1 MRALYHSLAQVA
13 TRQANFT
20 AIFRPAQERPAYSG
34 AVNFNKEEEGMVD
47 SSRRNLIRRGT
58 ALAATGALAAA
69 GFFTPSRARAQGAS
83 VPMPE
88 VKALVF
94 DTFGTVVDW
103 RNGVAREAERLLK
116 PLGYELDW
124 LAFAEAWRKEYQPAM
139 DEIRSGRRP
148 FVKLD
153 ILHRENLDRIA
164 ARFKLEKLDAP
175 MRDQLNLAWHKLDAW
190 PDVGPGFARLHK
202 RFLMAPCSNGNIALM
217 ANVARRNN
225 IPWDAILGSEIAQGY
240 KPQPK
245 VYLMT
250 CEAFNLKPHE
260 VMMCAA
266 HSGDL
271 SSAQKLGLRTGHIG
285 RPGEGGPGTGET
297 EPKGQ
302 FDVVGKNFHDFADKL
317 GV

>member
-1 MRALYHSLAQVA
+1 MYS
-13 TRQANFT
+13 TR
-20 AIFRPAQERPAYSG
+20 RS
-34 AVNFNKEEEGMVD
+34 
-47 SSRRNLIRRGT
+47 LIRRGT
-58 ALAATGALAAA
+58 ALVAA
-69 GFFTPSRARAQGAS
+69 GTLVGSRLFAPSPVRAQGAAGLR
-83 VPMPE
+83 MPD

-103 RNGVAREAERLLK
+103 RNGVAREAERILK
-116 PLGYELDW
+116 PMGYQLDW
-124 LAFAEAWRKEYQPAM
+124 PAFADAWRNEYGPSM
-139 DEIRSGRRP
+139 DEVRSGKRP

-153 ILHRENLDRIA
+153 ILHRENLDRLRP
-164 ARFKLEKLDAP
+164 RFKLEKLEEPTLAE
-175 MRDQLNLAWHKLDAW
+175 LNLAWHKLDAW
-190 PDVGPGFARLHK
+190 PDVGPAFARLHK

-225 IPWDAILGSEIAQGY
+225 LPWDAILGSEIAQGY

-245 VYLMT
+245 VYLAT
-250 CEAFNLKPHE
+250 CEAFNLKPE
-260 VMMCAA
+260 QVMMCAA

-297 EPKGQ
+297 EPNGS
-302 FDVVGKNFHDFADKL
+302 FDVVAKNFHDFADKL

>member
-1 MRALYHSLAQVA
+1 MRS
-13 TRQANFT
+13 T
-20 AIFRPAQERPAYSG
+20 
-34 AVNFNKEEEGMVD
+34 
-47 SSRRNLIRRGT
+47 RRNLVRHGA
-58 ALAATGALAAA
+58 ALMATGALAVSGVLA
-69 GFFTPSRARAQGAS
+69 PRRARAQARAPL
-83 VPMPE
+83 PMPD

-103 RNGVAREAERLLK
+103 RNGVARESQRILK
-116 PLGYELDW
+116 PMGYDVDW
-124 LAFAEAWRKEYQPAM
+124 LTFADAWRAEYGPSM
-139 DEIRSGRRP
+139 EEVRSGRRP

-153 ILHRENLDRIA
+153 ILHRENLVRVLP
-164 ARFKLEKLDAP
+164 RFKIGKLDEP
-175 MRDQLNLAWHKLDAW
+175 TLDELNLAWHKLDAW

-217 ANVARRNN
+217 ADVGRRNN
-225 IPWDAILGSEIAQGY
+225 LPWDAILGSEIAQGY

-245 VYLMT
+245 VYLAT
-250 CEAFNLKPHE
+250 CEAFNLKPE
-260 VMMCAA
+260 QVMMCAA

-297 EPKGQ
+297 EPKGS
-302 FDVVGKNFHDFADKL
+302 FDVVGKNFNDFADKL

>member
-1 MRALYHSLAQVA
+1 
-13 TRQANFT
+13 
-20 AIFRPAQERPAYSG
+20 
-34 AVNFNKEEEGMVD
+34 VN
-47 SSRRNLIRRGT
+47 SSRRSLMMRG
-58 ALAATGALAAA
+58 AMLAASGLLGGSAMFAPA
-69 GFFTPSRARAQGAS
+69 RARAQGAS

-103 RNGVAREAERLLK
+103 RNGVGREAERILK
-116 PLGYELDW
+116 PMGYNLDW
-124 LAFAEAWRKEYQPAM
+124 LEFASAWRREYGPSM
-139 DEIRSGRRP
+139 EEVRTGRRP

-153 ILHRENLDRIA
+153 ILHRENLERVLP
-164 ARFKLEKLDAP
+164 RYKVGKLDEATLVE
-175 MRDQLNLAWHKLDAW
+175 LNLAWHKLDAW
-190 PDVGPGFARLHK
+190 PDVAAGFARLHK

-217 ANVARRNN
+217 ADVGRRNN
-225 IPWDAILGSEIAQGY
+225 LPWDAILGSEIAQGY

-245 VYLMT
+245 VYLAT
-250 CEAFNLKPHE
+250 CEAFNLKPNE

-271 SSAQKLGLRTGHIG
+271 ASAQKLGLRTGHIG

-302 FDVVGKNFHDFADKL
+302 FDVVGKNFNDFADKL

>member
-1 MRALYHSLAQVA
+1 
-13 TRQANFT
+13 
-20 AIFRPAQERPAYSG
+20 
-34 AVNFNKEEEGMVD
+34 
-47 SSRRNLIRRGT
+47 
-58 ALAATGALAAA
+58 
-69 GFFTPSRARAQGAS
+69 
-83 VPMPE
+83 MPD

-103 RNGVAREAERLLK
+103 RNGVARESQRILK
-116 PLGYELDW
+116 PMGYDVDW
-124 LAFAEAWRKEYQPAM
+124 LAFADAWRAEYGPSM
-139 DEIRSGRRP
+139 EEVRSGRRP

-153 ILHRENLDRIA
+153 ILHRENLVRVLP
-164 ARFKLEKLDAP
+164 RFKIGKLDEATL
-175 MRDQLNLAWHKLDAW
+175 DELNLAWHKLDAW

-217 ANVARRNN
+217 ADVGRRNN
-225 IPWDAILGSEIAQGY
+225 LPWDAILGSEIAQGY

-245 VYLMT
+245 VYLAT
-250 CEAFNLKPHE
+250 CEAFNLKPE
-260 VMMCAA
+260 QVMMCAA

-297 EPKGQ
+297 EPKGS
-302 FDVVGKNFHDFADKL
+302 FDVVGKNFNDFADKL

>member
-1 MRALYHSLAQVA
+1 MNS
-13 TRQANFT
+13 TR
-20 AIFRPAQERPAYSG
+20 RS
-34 AVNFNKEEEGMVD
+34 V
-47 SSRRNLIRRGT
+47 IRRGA
-58 ALAATGALAAA
+58 ALAVTGALAGSAFA
-69 GFFTPSRARAQGAS
+69 PVFAPSLVRRARAQGAGL
-83 VPMPE
+83 PMPG

-103 RNGVAREAERLLK
+103 RNGVAREAERILK
-116 PLGYELDW
+116 PKGYDLDW
-124 LAFAEAWRKEYQPAM
+124 PAFATAWRDEYTPSM
-139 DEIRSGRRP
+139 EEIRSGRRP

-153 ILHRENLDRIA
+153 ILHRENLERIRP
-164 ARFKLEKLDAP
+164 RFKLEKVNDEATLAE
-175 MRDQLNLAWHKLDAW
+175 LTLAWHKLDAW

-217 ANVARRNN
+217 ADVGRRNN
-225 IPWDAILGSEIAQGY
+225 LPWDAILGSEIAQGY

-250 CEAFNLKPHE
+250 CEAFNLKPE
-260 VMMCAA
+260 QVMMCAA

-271 SSAQKLGLRTGHIG
+271 SSAQKLGMRTGHIG
-285 RPGEGGPGTGET
+285 RPEEGGPGTGES
-297 EPKGQ
+297 EPKGN